1 MTALVRGEL
10 IKVRTTRT
18 ALGFAAATVVL
29 VLLQVLVSIL
39 AEDQVSAAD
48 KRAAL
53 GVGGIIAILL
63 IVFGAVG
70 ATGEFRHRTM
80 APAVLIAPDRVRLA
94 IARTIAYAFT
104 GLLVALAAIALA
116 LVLGVPLLGSE
127 PGEEL
132 AGDDYVPVIVGG
144 LAAAVLASALG
155 VGVGLIV
162 RSQVAAVVG
171 ALVWLFVLE
180 PLTNL
185 LGDTIVD
192 YTISSA
198 SSQAAGGN
206 ADDALSWTAGLAVLA
221 AWAVVFVAVGLL
233 VDRRRDVE

>member
-1 MTALVRGEL
+1 MTALVRGEM

-18 ALGFAAATVVL
+18 ALGFAAATLLL
-29 VLLQVLVSIL
+29 VLAQVLISIL
-39 AEDQVSAAD
+39 AEDQVLAED

-53 GVGGIIAILL
+53 GVGGIVAILL

-94 IARTIAYAFT
+94 IA
-104 GLLVALAAIALA
+104 LA
-116 LVLGVPLLGSE
+116 LVLGVPLLAGE

-132 AGDDYVPVIVGG
+132 TGAGYVTVIVGG
-144 LAAAVLASALG
+144 LATSVLAAALG

-162 RSQVAAVVG
+162 RNQVAAVVG
-171 ALVWLFVLE
+171 VLVWLFVLE
-180 PLTNL
+180 PLTGL

-192 YTISSA
+192 YTIGSA
-198 SSQAAGGN
+198 TGQAAGAS
-206 ADDALSWTAGLAVLA
+206 ADDSLGWTAGLAVTA
-221 AWAVVFVAVGLL
+221 AWAALFVAIGLL

>member
-1 MTALVRGEL
+1 MTALVRGEM

-18 ALGFAAATVVL
+18 ALGFAAATLLL
-29 VLLQVLVSIL
+29 VLAQVLISIL
-39 AEDQVSAAD
+39 AEDQVRADD

-53 GVGGIIAILL
+53 GVGGIVAILL

-94 IARTIAYAFT
+94 IARTVAYAFT
-104 GLLVALAAIALA
+104 GLLVGAAAIALA
-116 LVLGVPLLGSE
+116 LVLGVPLLGNE

-132 AGDDYVPVIVGG
+132 AGSDYVTVIVGG
-144 LAAAVLASALG
+144 LATSVLAATLG

-162 RSQVAAVVG
+162 RNQVAAVVG
-171 ALVWLFVLE
+171 VLVWLFVLE
-180 PLTNL
+180 PLTGL

-192 YTISSA
+192 YTVGSA
-198 SSQAAGGN
+198 TGQAAGAS
-206 ADDALSWTAGLAVLA
+206 ADDSLGWTAGLAVTA
-221 AWAVVFVAVGLL
+221 AWAALFVAIGLL